1 MQNVDNIDNI
11 YTIIRQLGGG
21 NFSHIYLVKDQNNEE
36 CAARIRVN
44 QINGFQQELQM
55 TQRASDLNSKNI
67 VHLKNHGTGTTTIGG
82 NVQNN
87 QNYLILDY
95 YPKRDLSLY
104 INNMGLNEKYAKFIF
119 YKILRGVQELHNS
132 GICHRNLNLNT
143 ILLDK
148 NYNPIISNFACATNF
163 VGNNLFGQ
171 FGNPEFMPPQMHN
184 NQAYDG
190 FKADIFSLGVI
201 LFHLVFGRQG
211 FAQAT
216 NNDPLYIFIINRN
229 YDQFWNNLPPE
240 LLNMQNSHD
249 FKDLYLKMIDPDEE
263 NRPNVEQILNCNFV
277 NEVHNLD
284 KNEQDLLEKEVI
296 HTFIE
301 REYLINQN
309 MP

>member
-1 MQNVDNIDNI
+1 MQ
-11 YTIIRQLGGG
+11 
-21 NFSHIYLVKDQNNEE
+21 
-36 CAARIRVN
+36 
-44 QINGFQQELQM
+44 
-55 TQRASDLNSKNI
+55 
-67 VHLKNHGTGTTTIGG
+67 
-82 NVQNN
+82 
-87 QNYLILDY
+87 
-95 YPKRDLSLY
+95 
-104 INNMGLNEKYAKFIF
+104 
-119 YKILRGVQELHNS
+119 
-132 GICHRNLNLNT
+132 
-143 ILLDK
+143 
-148 NYNPIISNFACATNF
+148 
-163 VGNNLFGQ
+163 
-171 FGNPEFMPPQMHN
+171 N

-240 LLNMQNSHD
+240 LLNMQSSHD

-263 NRPNVEQILNCNFV
+263 NRPNIEQILNCNFV
-277 NEVHNLD
+277 NEVHLLN